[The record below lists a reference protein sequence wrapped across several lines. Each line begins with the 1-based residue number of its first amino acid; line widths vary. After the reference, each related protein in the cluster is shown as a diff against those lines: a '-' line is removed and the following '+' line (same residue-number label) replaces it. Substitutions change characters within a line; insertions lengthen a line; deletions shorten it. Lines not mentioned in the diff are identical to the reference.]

1 MEFIDAVGLPCPMPV
16 VRAKKALE
24 QAGTDGVKIKVD
36 NFIAVQNLE
45 KMAHGLGYAFEFKKI
60 SESEFDVVIGTQG
73 DGSVVFPDC
82 RDDYLSSAV
91 VDGNEPNGRPMVAP
105 TRNTE
110 EPSPCVPVSLVVAI
124 GSDVMGNG
132 SDELGKVLMKS
143 FIYSLTELESLP
155 KSMLFFNSG
164 AFLTAS
170 DSGALADLQSLA
182 DAGVRI
188 LTCGACVDYF
198 KLSSPAVGE
207 ITNMFEI
214 ANIMSGATR
223 LINL

>member
-1 MEFIDAVGLPCPMPV
+1 MEFIDAMGLPCPIPV

-24 QAGTDGVKIKVD
+24 QPGVDGVLIKVD
-36 NFIAVQNLE
+36 NYTSVQNLE
-45 KMAHGLGYAFEFKKI
+45 KMAHGLGYEFDVEKI
-60 SESEFDVVIGTQG
+60 SESEFDVALIKLGTQG
-73 DGSVVFPDC
+73 DGSVVFPDDKNC
-82 RDDYLSSAV
+82 A
-91 VDGNEPNGRPMVAP
+91 EEAP
-105 TRNTE
+105 YSRNTT

-132 SDELGKVLMKS
+132 SDELGRVLMKS

-155 KSMLFFNSG
+155 KAMLFFNSG

-170 DSGALADLQSLA
+170 DSGALGDLQSLV
-182 DAGVRI
+182 DNGTRV
-188 LTCGACVDYF
+188 LTCGACVDYY
-198 KLSSPAVGE
+198 KLPSPAVGE

-214 ANIMSGATR
+214 VNTMSEAIR